1 VDRGKAGSAVHL
13 ATEGRGL
20 PLAAVVSGANAA
32 EGQQVAA
39 VFEALVVAPPEP
51 LVAQT
56 EPDPRDLP
64 SSRGDGAYGNAP
76 TRESASASGFRM
88 RAPKR
93 GQTRLPGIG
102 RIRSAVER
110 GHALLSQFGRVA
122 RRFDR
127 LAAYYLA
134 WVQIAACIIFIRAG
148 FVA

>member
-1 VDRGKAGSAVHL
+1 M
-13 ATEGRGL
+13 
-20 PLAAVVSGANAA
+20 PLAAVVSGANAT

-39 VFEALVVAPPEP
+39 VFGALVVTPPEP
-51 LVAQT
+51 LVAQA

-64 SSRGDGAYGNAP
+64 SGRGDGAYGNAP
-76 TRESASASGFRM
+76 TREAAATCGFRM
-88 RAPKR
+88 RAPKQ

-102 RIRSAVER
+102 RVRSAVER

-127 LAAYYLA
+127 SAALYLA
-134 WVQIAACIIFIRAG
+134 WVQMAACIIFIRAG